1 MAVQR
6 AELCSVYAY
15 GQSEGIPSPRRLSQE
30 LVRSAAG
37 QPKPIATTDTLCVG
51 CCGSAHCSSN
61 LWKSTSDDIKIER
74 IGAHGSFNPFPAA
87 GPTVNALGG
96 EGLHRR
102 DRRAAR
108 GEAVTGGLHA
118 SRRRPAAGEPAL
130 SQGRVSRAA

>member
-37 QPKPIATTDTLCVG
+37 QPKPTATTDTLCVG

-61 LWKSTSDDIKIER
+61 LWKSTSDDIKIESPPSQPS
-74 IGAHGSFNPFPAA
+74 GMEF
-87 GPTVNALGG
+87 
-96 EGLHRR
+96 
-102 DRRAAR
+102 
-108 GEAVTGGLHA
+108 
-118 SRRRPAAGEPAL
+118 AGEL
-130 SQGRVSRAA
+130 DFR